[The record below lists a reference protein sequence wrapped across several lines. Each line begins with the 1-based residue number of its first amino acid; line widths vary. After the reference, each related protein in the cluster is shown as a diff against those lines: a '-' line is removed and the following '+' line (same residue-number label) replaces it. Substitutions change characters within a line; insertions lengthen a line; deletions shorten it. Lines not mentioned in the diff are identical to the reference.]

1 MKKILYIALALG
13 AIITTSCKKD
23 AVDATSEQ
31 GAISLSYGIAVDN
44 DTELVSTRAMS
55 NTELLNSAVI
65 EIYQPLYAG
74 LARRYVGQSNI
85 PNPIYLPA
93 TEGTSQE
100 DMYRVDVKAGEVVK
114 ENPAIAS
121 WDQPS
126 YKGSTHF
133 AVTAGNTATT
143 PVKVIANIS
152 NAITK
157 VTFGS
162 GIATGESAFSDYLFT
177 IADEEGNTLEYTS
190 AKSGAMGYFIIAD
203 GAFEPTLAWSFTGTL
218 NNGEAFAQNGSFIV
232 AQGKQYNINL
242 TYTERN
248 GKLGFS
254 LLVDT
259 TLEDMYNDV
268 VFEPTATGI
277 STTKKSDI
285 WASHTTFNADVDITE
300 YDPTK
305 VYFEYTASN
314 DGNPDWSASSRV
326 LATGKQNSSNEYD
339 GTFSAKAIGL
349 AANTA
354 YSYRLV
360 VTKSANGEEEIID
373 GVSEITTDAAPNV
386 PNASFEEYDTSGK
399 YPLFYAAGGN
409 KWWDSGNAGSGDYG
423 FVICDVDDG
432 SDTDDGCSNNEH
444 YKDGK
449 VSARLQSAYAVVK
462 FAAGNL
468 FTGEFAGVI
477 GTKGGK
483 VNFGRPFKGRPSKIR
498 FWVKYTSGTMNR
510 IDGSP
515 AGVTLSK
522 SDYDIAQVK
531 VALGTWSNSK
541 YGGSSDSP
549 VQVNT
554 TDVNTFVDYNTDAS
568 TIAYG
573 DFQITGAANAVDYT
587 ANINGVTKT
596 EDWTQWHQVELDL
609 VYRDLNTIPTH
620 IIISCAASKYGD
632 YFTGCDTSKLW
643 IDGVELVYDSE
654 IVTK

>member
-1 MKKILYIALALG
+1 MLTCKNEADMKKILYATLMMG
-13 AIITTSCKKD
+13 VMIITSSCNKEN
-23 AVDATSEQ
+23 VDSSTQQ
-31 GAISLSYGIAVDN
+31 GAISLSYGIAVEN
-44 DTELVSTRAMS
+44 DSEILSTRAMS

-93 TEGTSQE
+93 TSGTTEE

-114 ENPAIAS
+114 DNPTIAS

-143 PVKVIANIS
+143 QVKVTAKIS
-152 NAITK
+152 NAVTK
-157 VTFGS
+157 VTFGN
-162 GIATGESAFSDYLFT
+162 GIATGESAFSNYKFT
-177 IADEEGNTLEYTS
+177 IADEAGNTLEYTS
-190 AKSGAMGYFIIAD
+190 DKSGALGYFIIAD
-203 GAFEPTLAWSFTGTL
+203 GAFEPILRWAFTGTL
-218 NNGEAFAQNGSFIV
+218 NNGEAFENSGNFIV

-248 GKLGFS
+248 GELGFS
-254 LLVDT
+254 LMVDT
-259 TLEDMYNDV
+259 TLEDIYNEV

-277 STTKKSDI
+277 STSKKYEM
-285 WASHTTFNADVDITE
+285 WASHATLHADVDITE

-305 VYFEYTASN
+305 VYFEYTPAN
-314 DGNPDWSASSRV
+314 GGNPDWSAATRIA
-326 LATGKQNSSNEYD
+326 ATGNKSGDEYD
-339 GTFSAKAIGL
+339 GTFYGVATGL
-349 AANTA
+349 TA
-354 YSYRLV
+354 EQTYSCRLV
-360 VTKSANGEEEIID
+360 VFNTTANAEEIINS
-373 GVSEITTDAAPNV
+373 GNTFTTDVAPTI
-386 PNASFEEYDTSGK
+386 PNASFEEYNTSGK
-399 YPLFYAAGGN
+399 YPLFYADGGS

-423 FVICDVDDG
+423 YVICDVDTG
-432 SDTDDGCSNNEH
+432 AV
-444 YKDGK
+444 KDGNA
-449 VSARLQSAYAVVK
+449 SAHLQSAYAVIK

-468 FTGEFAGVI
+468 FSGEFAGTI
-477 GTKGGK
+477 GTSGGK
-483 VNFGRPFKGRPSKIR
+483 VNFGRPFKGRPSKVR
-498 FWVKYTSGTMNR
+498 FWVKYETSTMNR

-515 AGVTLSK
+515 SGVSLSK
-522 SDYDIAQVK
+522 SDYDIAQIK
-531 VALGTWSNSK
+531 VALGTWKSSV

-554 TDVNTFVDYNTDAS
+554 TNESTFVDFNTDAS

-573 DFQITGAANAVDYT
+573 DFQITGAANASDYT

-609 VYRDLNTIPTH
+609 VYRDLTTMPTH

-632 YFTGCDTSKLW
+632 YFSGCDSSEMW
-643 IDGVELVYDSE
+643 IDGIELVYDSD

>member
-23 AVDATSEQ
+23 AVDATPEQ
-31 GAISLSYGIAVDN
+31 GAITLSYGIAVDN
-44 DTELVSTRAMS
+44 DTELASTRAMS
-55 NTELLNSAVI
+55 DAELLNSAVI

-114 ENPAIAS
+114 ENPTIAS

-133 AVTAGNTATT
+133 AVAAGNTAAT
-143 PVKVIANIS
+143 PVKVVANIS

-157 VTFGS
+157 VTFAN
-162 GIATGESAFSDYLFT
+162 GIATGERAFSDYLFT
-177 IADEEGNTLEYTS
+177 IADEAGNTLEYTS
-190 AKSGAMGYFIIAD
+190 AKSGALGYFIIAD

-268 VFEPTATGI
+268 IFEPTATGI

-314 DGNPDWSASSRV
+314 GGNPDWSAAARV
-326 LATGKQNSSNEYD
+326 AATGKKNSNNEYD
-339 GTFSAKAIGL
+339 GTFYAKATGL
-349 AANTA
+349 TASTA

-360 VTKSANGEEEIID
+360 VTKAATAEEEIID

-399 YPLFYAAGGN
+399 YPLFYAAGGS

-423 FVICDVDDG
+423 FVICDVDTGDK
-432 SDTDDGCSNNEH
+432 
-444 YKDGK
+444 KDGNA
-449 VSARLQSAYAVVK
+449 SARLQSAYAVVK

-477 GTKGGK
+477 GTKGGM
-483 VNFGRPFKGRPSKIR
+483 VNFGRPFKGRPSKVR
-498 FWVKYTSGTMNR
+498 FWVKYKSGTMNR

-531 VALGTWSNSK
+531 VALGTWSSSK
-541 YGGSSDSP
+541 YGGSNDCP
-549 VQVNT
+549 VLVNT
-554 TDVNTFVDYNTDAS
+554 TDESTFVDFNTDAA

-573 DFQITGAANAVDYT
+573 DFQITGDANAVDYT

-632 YFTGCDTSKLW
+632 YFSGCDSSQMW
-643 IDGVELVYDSE
+643 IDGIELVYDSN

>member
-23 AVDATSEQ
+23 AVDTTSAE
-31 GAISLSYGIAVDN
+31 GAISLSYGIAVDDN
-44 DTELVSTRAMS
+44 TELAYTRAMS

-93 TEGTSQE
+93 TNGTSQE

-114 ENPAIAS
+114 ATPTIAS

-126 YKGSTHF
+126 YKGSAHF
-133 AVTAGNTATT
+133 AVAAGNTAAT
-143 PVKVIANIS
+143 PVKVVAKIS

-157 VTFGS
+157 VAFGS
-162 GIATGESAFSDYLFT
+162 GIATGETAFSSYLFT
-177 IADEEGNTLEYTS
+177 IADEAGNTLEYSS
-190 AKSGAMGYFIIAD
+190 AKNGALGYFIIAD
-203 GAFEPTLAWSFTGTL
+203 DAFEPTLVWSFTGTL
-218 NNGEAFAQNGSFIV
+218 NNGEAFEQNGSFIV
-232 AQGKQYNINL
+232 AQSKQYNINL

-259 TLEDMYNDV
+259 SLEDMYNDV
-268 VFEPTATGI
+268 IFEPTATGI

-300 YDPTK
+300 YDPEK
-305 VYFEYTASN
+305 VYFEYTTSN
-314 DGNPDWSASSRV
+314 GGNPDWSAASRV
-326 LATGKQNSSNEYD
+326 VATGKKNNNNEYE
-339 GTFSAKAIGL
+339 GTFSAKATGL

-360 VTKSANGEEEIID
+360 VTKSATNEEETID
-373 GVSEITTDAAPNV
+373 GVSEITTAEAPNV
-386 PNASFEEYDTSGK
+386 PNASFEEYNTSGN
-399 YPLFYAAGGN
+399 YPVFYATGGS

-423 FVICDVDDG
+423 FVICDVDT
-432 SDTDDGCSNNEH
+432 SDK
-444 YKDGK
+444 KDGNA
-449 VSARLQSAYAVVK
+449 SARLQSANVVNIK

-498 FWVKYTSGTMNR
+498 FWVKYNTSTMNR
-510 IDGSP
+510 IDKSP
-515 AGVTLSK
+515 SGVTLSTK
-522 SDYDIAQVK
+522 DYDIAQIK
-531 VALGTWSNSK
+531 VALGTWSSSK
-541 YGGSSDSP
+541 YGGSNDSP

-554 TDVNTFVDYNTDAS
+554 TDESTFVNFNTDLS

-573 DFQITGAANAVDYT
+573 DFQIKGAASAANYT
-587 ANINGVTKT
+587 AYINGVEKAP
-596 EDWTQWHQVELDL
+596 EDWTQWHQVEFDL

-632 YFTGCDTSKLW
+632 YFSGCDSSKMW
-643 IDGVELVYDSE
+643 IDGIELVYDSN

>member
-23 AVDATSEQ
+23 AVDTTPEQ
-31 GAISLSYGIAVDN
+31 GAITLSYGIAVDN
-44 DTELVSTRAMS
+44 DTELASTRAMS
-55 NTELLNSAVI
+55 DAELLNSAVI

-114 ENPAIAS
+114 ENPTIAS

-133 AVTAGNTATT
+133 DVAAGNTAAT
-143 PVKVIANIS
+143 PVKVVANIS

-157 VTFGS
+157 VTFAN
-162 GIATGESAFSDYLFT
+162 GIATGERAFSDYLFT
-177 IADEEGNTLEYTS
+177 IADEDGNTLEYTS

-203 GAFEPTLAWSFTGTL
+203 DAFEPTLAWSFTGTL

-268 VFEPTATGI
+268 IFEPTATGI

-314 DGNPDWSASSRV
+314 GGNPDWSAATRV
-326 LATGKQNSSNEYD
+326 AATGKKNSNDEYD
-339 GTFSAKAIGL
+339 GTFSAKATGL
-349 AANTA
+349 AASTA

-360 VTKSANGEEEIID
+360 VTKAATAEEEIID

-399 YPLFYAAGGN
+399 YPLFYAAGGS

-423 FVICDVDDG
+423 YVICDVDNG
-432 SDTDDGCSNNEH
+432 SNNEDGCSNNEH

-449 VSARLQSAYAVVK
+449 VSARLQSAYAVIK

-477 GTKGGK
+477 GTKGGM

-498 FWVKYTSGTMNR
+498 FWVKYKSGTMNR

-531 VALGTWSNSK
+531 VALGTWSSSK
-541 YGGSSDSP
+541 YGGSNDCP
-549 VQVNT
+549 VLVNT
-554 TDVNTFVDYNTDAS
+554 TDESTFVDFNTDAA

-632 YFTGCDTSKLW
+632 YFSGCDSSQMW
-643 IDGVELVYDSE
+643 IDGIELVYDSN

>member
-23 AVDATSEQ
+23 AVDATPEQ
-31 GAISLSYGIAVDN
+31 GAITLSYGIAVDN
-44 DTELVSTRAMS
+44 DTELASTRAMS
-55 NTELLNSAVI
+55 DAELLNSAVI

-114 ENPAIAS
+114 ENPTIAS

-133 AVTAGNTATT
+133 AVAAGNTATT
-143 PVKVIANIS
+143 PVKVVANIS

-157 VTFGS
+157 VTFAN
-162 GIATGESAFSDYLFT
+162 GIATGERAFSDYLFT
-177 IADEEGNTLEYTS
+177 IADEAGNTLEYTS
-190 AKSGAMGYFIIAD
+190 AKSGALGYFIIAD

-268 VFEPTATGI
+268 IFEPTATGI

-314 DGNPDWSASSRV
+314 GGNPDWSAATRV
-326 LATGKQNSSNEYD
+326 AATGKKNSNDEYD
-339 GTFSAKAIGL
+339 GTFSAKATGL
-349 AANTA
+349 TASTA

-360 VTKSANGEEEIID
+360 VTKAATAEEEIID

-386 PNASFEEYDTSGK
+386 PNASIEEYDTSGK
-399 YPLFYAAGGN
+399 YPLFYAAGGS

-423 FVICDVDDG
+423 FVICDVDTGDK
-432 SDTDDGCSNNEH
+432 
-444 YKDGK
+444 KDGNA
-449 VSARLQSAYAVVK
+449 SARLQSAYAVVK

-498 FWVKYTSGTMNR
+498 FWVKYKSGTMNR

-515 AGVTLSK
+515 SGVTLSK

-531 VALGTWSNSK
+531 VALGTWSSSK
-541 YGGSSDSP
+541 YGGSSDCP

-554 TDVNTFVDYNTDAS
+554 TDESTFVDFNTDDA

-573 DFQITGAANAVDYT
+573 DFQITGAENAANYT
-587 ANINGVTKT
+587 ASINGVEKT

-632 YFTGCDTSKLW
+632 YFSGCDSSQMW
-643 IDGVELVYDSE
+643 IDGIELVYDSN